1 MSHLQYTAKSH
12 HLQWDMKPLK
22 QFCTLIYRQYSPK
35 LLRER
40 QISNFVKQKIV
51 LFSSLIFTSRVR
63 YSVSA

>member
-1 MSHLQYTAKSH
+1 MSHLQYTAKSY

-40 QISNFVKQKIV
+40 HNIKLCKTKD
-51 LFSSLIFTSRVR
+51 SSI
-63 YSVSA
+63 